1 MFVCICLIHGLN
13 KEDNEFIC
21 HYFKEKSEIEAS
33 VQKKEN
39 KYYTILIE
47 SKSLTDIVN
56 EIGKLMPKSMLY
68 KLNYNF
74 ENNDN
79 LNAIEFNQ
87 IDQRTYFTL
96 QIKCDKIN

>member
-1 MFVCICLIHGLN
+1 MNLFVIILKKNL
-13 KEDNEFIC
+13 
-21 HYFKEKSEIEAS
+21 KSKH
-33 VQKKEN
+33 QYRKEN

-47 SKSLTDIVN
+47 SKSLTEILN
-56 EIGKLMPKSMLY
+56 EIGKLMPKSILY

>member
-1 MFVCICLIHGLN
+1 
-13 KEDNEFIC
+13 
-21 HYFKEKSEIEAS
+21 
-33 VQKKEN
+33 
-39 KYYTILIE
+39 
-47 SKSLTDIVN
+47 
-56 EIGKLMPKSMLY
+56 MPKSMLY

-96 QIKCDKIN
+96 QIKCDKINSHRIFCFLCNHEYHYTYQE